1 MNRIIT
7 LNEISMTNVI
17 EEQRLFQISVVGKYM
32 ISMGARVMQEGEE
45 KQKARFPN
53 PKNHQCLGKSR
64 TSNLKDT
71 NDETLPV
78 RKEHLEIDGVRFLM
92 DSRFIPNSE
101 MAGERKAERN
111 SSMQQQVNKCFYI
124 WDPMRT
130 VTVCDSLFETP
141 VTMEMGGVDWSYSS
155 WVSPAGK

>member
-1 MNRIIT
+1 
-7 LNEISMTNVI
+7 
-17 EEQRLFQISVVGKYM
+17 
-32 ISMGARVMQEGEE
+32 MQEGKE
-45 KQKARFPN
+45 KQKPRFPN

-78 RKEHLEIDGVRFLM
+78 RKEHLVVNVGGILV
-92 DSRFIPNSE
+92 PNSE

-111 SSMQQQVNKCFYI
+111 SSMQQVNKFFYI

-141 VTMEMGGVDWSYSS
+141 VTMEMGGVDWSYSC